1 MSNFSRYIFVETL
14 IFHETLTTR
23 ILNSNL
29 VKKLIDLNETFVYLL
44 IIDSLHRW
52 KKIFLP
58 FDSSLQTSKRILRDR
73 ICGMN
78 QYASRSTITANC
90 LLLDIVKTFYQSAC
104 IDPNLLGCFFFS
116 KLLKIRS
123 SRDYIAD
130 SLILNRKVVDQS

>member
-58 FDSSLQTSKRILRDR
+58 FDSSLQLQTNLTRSNLRDELVR
-73 ICGMN
+73 VPF
-78 QYASRSTITANC
+78 
-90 LLLDIVKTFYQSAC
+90 D
-104 IDPNLLGCFFFS
+104 
-116 KLLKIRS
+116 
-123 SRDYIAD
+123 DYGELFAT
-130 SLILNRKVVDQS
+130 